1 MHTKIEWNNDEII
14 DISPLINPNIAVFP
28 GDTPFSQE
36 FLLDMQTG
44 NHLTLSAF
52 RTTAHVGAHTD
63 APNHYSLQGESI
75 ETRSLNYYIGR
86 AQVIEIPMQKNL
98 RIQVHHLQ
106 NKKITA
112 PRVLFK
118 TNSFPDPDQ
127 WNSDFM
133 SLSAELVNY
142 LAREGVKLVG
152 IDTPSIDLADDK
164 ILESHHA
171 VAQHDMAILEG
182 IVLAHV
188 TEGMY
193 QLVALPLKMLGADAT
208 PVRAVLLID

>member
-1 MHTKIEWNNDEII
+1 MQSKTEWTDNEIV

-36 FLLDMQTG
+36 FLLDMKTG
-44 NHLTLSAF
+44 NNLTLSSF
-52 RTTAHVGAHTD
+52 RTTAHLGAHTD
-63 APNHYSLQGESI
+63 APNHYLLEGESI
-75 ETRSLNYYIGR
+75 ETRSLDYYIGQ
-86 AQVIEIPMQKNL
+86 AQVIEITLQKNT
-98 RIQVHHLQ
+98 RIQIHHLH
-106 NKKITA
+106 NKKISA

-127 WNSDFM
+127 WNTDFM

-142 LAREGVKLVG
+142 LAREGVRLVG

-164 ILESHHA
+164 ALESHQA

-188 TEGMY
+188 AEGIY
-193 QLVALPLKMLGADAT
+193 QLVALPLRILGADAS
-208 PVRAVLLID
+208 PVRAVLLK